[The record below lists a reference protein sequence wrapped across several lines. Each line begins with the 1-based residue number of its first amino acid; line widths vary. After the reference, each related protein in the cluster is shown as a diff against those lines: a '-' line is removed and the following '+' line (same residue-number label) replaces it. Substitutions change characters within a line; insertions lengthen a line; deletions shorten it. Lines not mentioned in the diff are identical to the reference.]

1 MPEGLKGRV
10 VLTVRHLH
18 PEAWYTME
26 LLRPTNDI
34 AMNTHV
40 YNITNNTMES
50 LSQWLY
56 FTPDPGSEINTRQR
70 GPDKG
75 SISVVTCFLP
85 PEPANAYVSTGDDDY
100 TEEKLKQIRMLNA
113 PWNNYYRND
122 IMICVLKEPV
132 FYHGKRLDGAMIDTK
147 NPGSLN
153 ENGKFFSIG
162 YGRPDVS
169 FIPANSSDRVKYLA
183 GWNTKKATH
192 SFNLHRNN
200 DPDDPTANSIFR
212 FPSLLDEP
220 GRIDVKNFVGPS
232 DSGSPVINSTDNLMC
247 VCGILEGWSLINL
260 APNIGWIVT
269 AVEYYGNMIAKK
281 E

>member
-40 YNITNNTMES
+40 HNITNNTMES

-75 SISVVTCFLP
+75 SIPVVACFLP
-85 PEPANAYVSTGDDDY
+85 PKLPTTTVWPKDNELTKEQ
-100 TEEKLKQIRMLNA
+100 EEQMQNEVA
-113 PWNNYYRND
+113 EGNNYYTND

-132 FYHGKRLDGAMIDTK
+132 FYCGTRLDGAVINTK
-147 NPGSLN
+147 ELVSLN
-153 ENGKFFSIG
+153 EIDKYISIG
-162 YGRPDVS
+162 YGRPEGK

-192 SFNLHRNN
+192 LYNLLENN
-200 DPDDPTANSIFR
+200 DFTVGYIYR
-212 FPSLLDEP
+212 FATRAGDSQE
-220 GRIDVKNFVGPS
+220 GRINGTDFTGPS
-232 DSGSPVINSTDNLMC
+232 DSGAPVIRITDYC
-247 VCGILEGWSLINL
+247 ICGVSPSVYRVNL

-281 E
+281 D